1 MSRIETRFKKLKDA
15 NRKGLVTFVTAGDP
29 SIQASNDVL
38 DILPEAG
45 ADFIEV
51 GMPFS
56 DPMADGPAIQA
67 SSLRALENGMNV
79 QRTLDLVKTLRT
91 NHADTPIVLMG
102 YYNPIYKYGCEQF
115 IKTASENG
123 VDGLIIVDLPPEEDH
138 EIRPYAE
145 KAGIDIIRLIT
156 PTTVGIRL
164 DTVLDGASGFLY
176 YVSITG
182 VTGTKSANIDEIAKH
197 MEIIK
202 SKTDLPVA
210 VGFGIRTPEDA
221 ANMSK
226 ICDGV
231 IVGSAIVQTMSENKD
246 NKDMPGLVSQQVK
259 ALSEA
264 I

>member
-1 MSRIETRFKKLKDA
+1 MSRIETRFKELKEA
-15 NRKGLVTFVTAGDP
+15 GRKGLVTFVTAGDP
-29 SIQASNDVL
+29 SLQGSNDVL
-38 DILPEAG
+38 NILPEAG
-45 ADFIEV
+45 ADFIEI

-67 SSLRALENGMNV
+67 SSLRALENGMTV
-79 QRTLDLVKTLRT
+79 QGTLDLAKTLRS

-102 YYNPIYKYGCEQF
+102 YYNPIYKYGREVF
-115 IKTASENG
+115 ITAASESG

-138 EIRPYAE
+138 EIRPMAE
-145 KAGIDIIRLIT
+145 KLGIDIIRLIT
-156 PTTVGIRL
+156 PTTVGTRL
-164 DTVLDGASGFLY
+164 DKVLAGASGFLY

-197 MEIIK
+197 MEVIK

-210 VGFGIRTPEDA
+210 VGFGIKTPEDA

-226 ICDGV
+226 VCDGV

-246 NKDMPGLVSQQVK
+246 NPEMPQMVSEQVK
-259 ALSEA
+259 ALAKA